1 MNPYKCLL
9 LQIHENYIITTYS
22 TYMKEFLRIHSSI
35 EIQTC
40 NSLVPLW
47 VTSHSKA
54 TEKQKQY
61 LKRKYRKKQLMFVP
75 ETELKLNLRRKLP
88 SSWKSNCIQIS

>member
-1 MNPYKCLL
+1 
-9 LQIHENYIITTYS
+9 
-22 TYMKEFLRIHSSI
+22 MKEFLRIHSSI

-47 VTSHSKA
+47 VTSHRET

-61 LKRKYRKKQLMFVP
+61 LKRKYKKKQLMFVP
-75 ETELKLNLRRKLP
+75 ETEFKLNLGRKLP
-88 SSWKSNCIQIS
+88 SSWESNCYK